1 MRCFENTS
9 ILLRVMKGVFMSYSP
24 YSIEERFSMITDCLK
39 SGLSI
44 SMWCREHD
52 IPVGTFYS
60 WISQV
65 KKSGY
70 QVDLPKRNKTTIPTN
85 TVQEVVKVDVIN
97 DATEICDCSVFP
109 KDKKNPDS
117 KILTIRFSDCSLEI
131 PAGTDMILLSQ
142 VIRSMRCT
150 P

>member
-1 MRCFENTS
+1 
-9 ILLRVMKGVFMSYSP
+9 MSYSP

-109 KDKKNPDS
+109 KDKK
-117 KILTIRFSDCSLEI
+117 I
-131 PAGTDMILLSQ
+131 PIQKYL
-142 VIRSMRCT
+142 

>member
-1 MRCFENTS
+1 
-9 ILLRVMKGVFMSYSP
+9 MSYSP

-85 TVQEVVKVDVIN
+85 PVQEVVKVDVIN
-97 DATEICDCSVFP
+97 DDAEICDCSVFP
-109 KDKKNPDS
+109 KIKN
-117 KILTIRFSDCSLEI
+117 I
-131 PAGTDMILLSQ
+131 PIQKYLPYDL
-142 VIRSMRCT
+142 VIVL
-150 P
+150 

>member
-1 MRCFENTS
+1 
-9 ILLRVMKGVFMSYSP
+9 MSYSP

-109 KDKKNPDS
+109 KDKKHPDS
-117 KILTIRFSDCSLEI
+117 KILTIRFRDCSLEI

>member
-1 MRCFENTS
+1 
-9 ILLRVMKGVFMSYSP
+9 MSYSP
-24 YSIEERFSMITDCLK
+24 YSIEERFSMITECLK

-97 DATEICDCSVFP
+97 DDAEVYDYSTFS
-109 KDKKNPDS
+109 KDKKHPDS
-117 KILTIRFSDCSLEI
+117 KILTLRFHDCSLEI
-131 PAGTDMILLSQ
+131 PAGTDMFLLSQ

-150 P
+150 T

>member
-65 KKSGY
+65 KIVRASARTLARISY
-70 QVDLPKRNKTTIPTN
+70 
-85 TVQEVVKVDVIN
+85 
-97 DATEICDCSVFP
+97 EILV
-109 KDKKNPDS
+109 
-117 KILTIRFSDCSLEI
+117 
-131 PAGTDMILLSQ
+131 
-142 VIRSMRCT
+142 
-150 P
+150 

>member
-1 MRCFENTS
+1 
-9 ILLRVMKGVFMSYSP
+9 
-24 YSIEERFSMITDCLK
+24 
-39 SGLSI
+39 
-44 SMWCREHD
+44 
-52 IPVGTFYS
+52 
-60 WISQV
+60 
-65 KKSGY
+65 SGY

>member
-1 MRCFENTS
+1 MPAHALWQEFLT
-9 ILLRVMKGVFMSYSP
+9 KF
-24 YSIEERFSMITDCLK
+24 
-39 SGLSI
+39 LSNCHYATAI
-44 SMWCREHD
+44 
-52 IPVGTFYS
+52 FY
-60 WISQV
+60 
-65 KKSGY
+65 KKKLGY

>member
-65 KKSGY
+65 KK
-70 QVDLPKRNKTTIPTN
+70 
-85 TVQEVVKVDVIN
+85 
-97 DATEICDCSVFP
+97 
-109 KDKKNPDS
+109 
-117 KILTIRFSDCSLEI
+117 
-131 PAGTDMILLSQ
+131 
-142 VIRSMRCT
+142 
-150 P
+150 